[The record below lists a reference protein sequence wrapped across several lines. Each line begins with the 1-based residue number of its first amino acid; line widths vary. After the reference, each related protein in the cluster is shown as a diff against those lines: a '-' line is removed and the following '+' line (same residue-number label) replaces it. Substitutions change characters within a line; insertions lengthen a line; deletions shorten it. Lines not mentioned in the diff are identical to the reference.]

1 MANPFSS
8 APSYLTNP
16 SYGVNTSGSLNNA
29 ASNLAKNPLRS
40 GPTRPSGSSGL
51 RYPASIIESTTDY
64 LKLQHFKYER
74 PGFTRG
80 APGTNRAYGVKT
92 DATTIIL
99 PIPSNIQDGN
109 SVSYSDDSLDGFTA
123 GIYQAITQGE
133 TYKKADLS
141 TFGKTLGD
149 VTSEMTTA
157 DTATYFSRSL
167 AAQAANIPFGG
178 NLSLGQ
184 IVAREEGQIINPNV
198 ELLFNGVTLRSFK
211 FSFKM
216 TPRSPGEAK
225 NIVAIIRNLKT
236 AMAPTTGTTEKFLG
250 TPKLFQLTY
259 MKGSSPHPFLHKFKQ
274 CFMTD
279 ISVNYTGEG
288 VYATYSDGSPISYTM
303 DLGFKEIEPIYAGDY
318 DVEGGVGF

>member
-16 SYGVNTSGSLNNA
+16 SYGVNTGGSLNNA

-123 GIYQAITQGE
+123 SVYSGLTPPNADNLNAGERITDAL
-133 TYKKADLS
+133 TNSFDNITSADAL
-141 TFGKTLGD
+141 K
-149 VTSEMTTA
+149 
-157 DTATYFSRSL
+157 YFTKSL
-167 AAQAANIPFGG
+167 TAQAANIPFGG

-236 AMAPTTGTTEKFLG
+236 AMAPTAGTTEKFLG

-303 DLGFKEIEPIYAGDY
+303 DLGFKEIEPIYAEDY
-318 DVEGGVGF
+318 DIEGGVGF